1 MAYNLRLLNFFRYYL
16 LLSFCWTVSA
26 WTSFAHKW
34 HYVFTVYAKCR
45 KSVKNLLIFTTIGWL
60 QHFYCVFNSAK
71 TSFSIRSYKRCVKG
85 VSYRIFCNI
94 LPVSGYY
101 GRSLFGNLFLRT
113 RMYRPYTPKPDL
125 PWKSVKSISRFIL
138 WLSWQSDHHS
148 CLISCF

>member
-1 MAYNLRLLNFFRYYL
+1 MAYNLRLLNIFCYYL

-34 HYVFTVYAKCR
+34 HYFFTVYTKCR
-45 KSVKNLLIFTTIGWL
+45 LSVKNLPLFTTIGL
-60 QHFYCVFNSAK
+60 TNNIFDFNSAK

-113 RMYRPYTPKPDL
+113 RMYRPYTSKL
-125 PWKSVKSISRFIL
+125 NSPWKSVKSISRFIL